1 MDDGTKKLIG
11 RIPLPEGSV
20 IELVTTTTGP
30 YRVESVVLTTPENTT
45 RTRWFMGGKLRG
57 DDDPFDFL
65 ESALAD
71 LGLCHGFRKTLGSIL
86 FKCPLCGAFEI
97 VKSPADIGDG
107 PTPAPVCPID
117 GTAMGVTD
125 ILLDS

>member
-1 MDDGTKKLIG
+1 MDDVKVMG
-11 RIPLPEGSV
+11 RIPLPSGRT
-20 IELVTTTTGP
+20 IELLVSGP
-30 YRVESVVLTTPENTT
+30 GNNYERVVLSAPADT
-45 RTRWFMGGKLRG
+45 TRWFMGGRLRMG
-57 DDDPFDFL
+57 DPFGFL
-65 ESALAD
+65 EDMLAD